1 MCAEPKLQ
9 GIQNG
14 SKVEDNDCS
23 CFKTQS
29 AHLIGR
35 LQENSRFKEQERFLA
50 RAEQLKTTLKGCII
64 ENVALTV

>member
-1 MCAEPKLQ
+1 MCAEPKPQ
-9 GIQNG
+9 GIRNR
-14 SKVEDNDCS
+14 SKVNDNDCS

-35 LQENSRFKEQERFLA
+35 LQENRLKEQERFLA
-50 RAEQLKTTLKGCII
+50 RAEQLKTTLKGCMI